1 MVSLLSEPWM
11 PVRCRDG
18 SRVWIAPDRLS
29 DPDLLAFDA
38 DRPDFNG
45 ALAQFAVGL
54 LQSSTP
60 MNSET
65 AWMKWFAEPPL
76 ANVLSEWFAPLAQ
89 AFELDAAGARF
100 MQDFSLTAEE
110 GVSNEIGALLIETPG
125 ENALKNNSD
134 HFIKRGRISAMCPHC
149 AATALL
155 TLQINAPAGGVGNRT
170 GLRGGGPLTT
180 LVISMSTDGL
190 SRSLWHD
197 LWLNV
202 RDRKGFLALC
212 GDAGKSVLYFR
223 FPWMNDMS
231 AIQKTGGETT
241 PVQVHPDQVF
251 WAMPRRIRLD
261 FDTVSSGECDVCGR
275 ASERLIRRY
284 IAKNYGFNYK
294 GAWLHPFSPYYETKE
309 GWLPLHPQP
318 GGFGYRHWLGW
329 VFGQSTDKKKQ
340 RRASVVEHALAH
352 QHQHQRGELRLWA
365 FGYDMD
371 KMKPRCWYEATMPL
385 YGLADCDTDAQ
396 QWVESQVEIWLA
408 GADLAAF
415 YLRFAVKDAWFGTD
429 ARGDFSAIDAA
440 FWNVTESA
448 FYMQLQEV
456 IDLTRRGLEG
466 DMLQV
471 RQKWHQVLMKTV
483 ASLFDEVFVGAGQV
497 ERQKPQRVAL
507 AYRQLNKNIRG
518 PKMRQALHLPSLVID
533 KPKSSKQVAQAAAI

>member
-18 SRVWIAPDRLS
+18 SRMWIAPDRLS

-65 AWMKWFAEPPL
+65 AWGKWFAEPPL
-76 ANVLSEWFAPLAQ
+76 ANVLSEWFAPLAP
-89 AFELDAAGARF
+89 AFELDGEGARF

-110 GVSNEIGALLIETPG
+110 GISNEISALLIETPG

-180 LVISMSTDGL
+180 LVVSMSIDDTT
-190 SRSLWHD
+190 RSLWHD

-202 RDRKGFLALC
+202 RDRSGFLSLC
-212 GDAGKSVLYFR
+212 GDAGKSALYFR

-261 FDTVSSGECDVCGR
+261 FDTVCSGECDVCGR
-275 ASERLIRRY
+275 ASKRLIGRY
-284 IAKNYGFNYK
+284 LAKNYGFNYK

-309 GWLPLHPQP
+309 EWLPLHPQP

-329 VFGQSTDKKKQ
+329 VFGQSIGKKQ

-352 QHQHQRGELRLWA
+352 RRGELRLWA

-385 YGLADCDTDAQ
+385 YGLADCDEDAQ

-415 YLRFAVKDAWFGTD
+415 YLRSAVKDAWFGAD

-456 IDLTRRGLEG
+456 IDLTRQGLEG

-471 RQKWHQVLMKTV
+471 QQRWHQILMKTV

-497 ERQKPQRVAL
+497 ERQKPQRVAM
-507 AYRQLNKNIRG
+507 AYQQLNRNMRG
-518 PKMRQALHLPSLVID
+518 PKMRQALHLPSFVTD
-533 KPKSSKQVAQAAAI
+533 KPGKSSKKVAQAAAI

>member
-18 SRVWIAPDRLS
+18 SRMWIAPDRLS

-65 AWMKWFAEPPL
+65 AWGKWFAEPPP
-76 ANVLSEWFAPLAQ
+76 ANVLSEWFAPLAP
-89 AFELDAAGARF
+89 AFELDAEGARF

-110 GVSNEIGALLIETPG
+110 GVSNEIGTLLIETPG

-180 LVISMSTDGL
+180 LVVSMSIDGPT
-190 SRSLWHD
+190 RSLWHD

-202 RDRKGFLALC
+202 RDRRGFLGLC
-212 GDAGKSVLYFR
+212 GDAGKSALYFR

-261 FDTVSSGECDVCGR
+261 FDTVCSGECDVCGR
-275 ASERLIRRY
+275 ASKQLIGQY

-309 GWLPLHPQP
+309 EWLPLHPQP

-329 VFGQSTDKKKQ
+329 VFGQSTGKKKQ

-352 QHQHQRGELRLWA
+352 RRGELRLWA

-371 KMKPRCWYEATMPL
+371 NMKPRCWYEATMPL
-385 YGLADCDTDAQ
+385 YGLADCDEDAQ

-415 YLRFAVKDAWFGTD
+415 YLRSAVKDAWFGAD

-456 IDLTRRGLEG
+456 IDLTRQGLEG

-471 RQKWHQVLMKTV
+471 RQRWHQVLMKTV

-507 AYRQLNKNIRG
+507 AYQQLNRNMRG
-518 PKMRQALHLPSLVID
+518 PKMRQALHLPSSVTD
-533 KPKSSKQVAQAAAI
+533 KPRSSKKVTQMAAI